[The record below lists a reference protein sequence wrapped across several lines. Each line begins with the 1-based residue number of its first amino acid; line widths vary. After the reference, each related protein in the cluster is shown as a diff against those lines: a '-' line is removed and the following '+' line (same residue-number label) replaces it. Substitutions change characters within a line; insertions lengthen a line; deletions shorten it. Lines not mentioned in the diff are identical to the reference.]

1 LINFSKI
8 IERIENEITWEELPK
23 AMDYI
28 DEHHDKAW
36 SKAIDRLDAALITKN
51 RELIDEEQKHY
62 GDTVLGLIQTWKH
75 QSRIK
80 DMTRL

>member
-1 LINFSKI
+1 M
-8 IERIENEITWEELPK
+8 EELPK

-51 RELIDEEQKHY
+51 RETDRRRAKHY

-80 DMTRL
+80 DIDSFIGELQGKLDY